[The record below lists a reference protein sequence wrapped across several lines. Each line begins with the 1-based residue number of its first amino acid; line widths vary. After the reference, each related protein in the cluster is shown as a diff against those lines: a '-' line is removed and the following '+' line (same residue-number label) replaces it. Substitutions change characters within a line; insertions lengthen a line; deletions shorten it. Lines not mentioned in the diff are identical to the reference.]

1 MNNNLFDKIPE
12 NFFSVLSR
20 KYKSVY
26 ALALLTLYETLK
38 TYKVSI
44 KKTDYLNMLTSRISD
59 SMSLFSVAL
68 DRLDDKDDEKIESAA
83 DVNEE
88 LTPSKISYIVKKL
101 EKTGWIELEKDVK
114 TNTEYI
120 FLPSYSIKMIELLN
134 SLSSD
139 VSFYLPLVHQT
150 YSELKLEDE
159 KEDEFMFRAVLNAR
173 KNADELELNV
183 TLLHHSIYVFG
194 HKLTTIFSPN
204 EALHQHFD
212 NFQTEITDKIYHP
225 MKTFDS
231 LNLYALPTIK
241 ILTRWMDD
249 DRLINKMVMQARAD
263 SQFAGKS
270 HSEIVGFIITN
281 IRDTIDVY
289 RRLQKSFD
297 EIDKTN
303 AEYTAAVQKKVN
315 YLSSSD
321 KTIIGKI
328 KSILVRAAKEIKN
341 NPDKDYDE
349 MEFLQQMG
357 DTISIYQQGYI
368 DQDSLT
374 PPFKRSVKEEF
385 EPESLPDPFS
395 GDMDFDDLGLEELNK
410 YGPESVDNF
419 MSKAF
424 GKKNEITTGDID
436 FQDFDDF
443 ILFILAEV
451 RAELQISF
459 YKMERV
465 KEQEEIIKQGFRLP
479 NFVFTRKELL
489 HV

>member
-183 TLLHHSIYVFG
+183 TLLHHSICVFG

-249 DRLINKMVMQARAD
+249 DRLINKNGYA
-263 SQFAGKS
+263 
-270 HSEIVGFIITN
+270 SES
-281 IRDTIDVY
+281 R
-289 RRLQKSFD
+289 
-297 EIDKTN
+297 
-303 AEYTAAVQKKVN
+303 
-315 YLSSSD
+315 
-321 KTIIGKI
+321 
-328 KSILVRAAKEIKN
+328 
-341 NPDKDYDE
+341 
-349 MEFLQQMG
+349 
-357 DTISIYQQGYI
+357 
-368 DQDSLT
+368 
-374 PPFKRSVKEEF
+374 
-385 EPESLPDPFS
+385 
-395 GDMDFDDLGLEELNK
+395 
-410 YGPESVDNF
+410 
-419 MSKAF
+419 
-424 GKKNEITTGDID
+424 
-436 FQDFDDF
+436 
-443 ILFILAEV
+443 
-451 RAELQISF
+451 
-459 YKMERV
+459 
-465 KEQEEIIKQGFRLP
+465 
-479 NFVFTRKELL
+479 
-489 HV
+489 

>member
-1 MNNNLFDKIPE
+1 
-12 NFFSVLSR
+12 
-20 KYKSVY
+20 
-26 ALALLTLYETLK
+26 
-38 TYKVSI
+38 
-44 KKTDYLNMLTSRISD
+44 
-59 SMSLFSVAL
+59 
-68 DRLDDKDDEKIESAA
+68 
-83 DVNEE
+83 
-88 LTPSKISYIVKKL
+88 
-101 EKTGWIELEKDVK
+101 
-114 TNTEYI
+114 
-120 FLPSYSIKMIELLN
+120 MIELLN

-159 KEDEFMFRAVLNAR
+159 KEDEFMFRTVLNAR

-183 TLLHHSIYVFG
+183 TLLHHSICVFG

-395 GDMDFDDLGLEELNK
+395 GDMDFDDLGLKELNK

-424 GKKNEITTGDID
+424 GKKNEITTGDIA